1 MKFLDFERLGL
12 LSAALA
18 NKHVGDKVLMGRI
31 EAYSCKPLSDDKRIK
46 KELESDLGGSN
57 GALGATGGGLA
68 GSLPTTHHLHS
79 SNSSSCSNSNSINAG
94 LCQSSVP
101 PSLPSSFTSSISR
114 IPPSGSGFRAG
125 SMPTGFSSAAGGAS
139 SLFLSSSSAGTSAS
153 SPLGDLSDSAT
164 RKLLV
169 YLISTLNAAFPDY
182 DFSGV
187 RSEQFLKEPD
197 LRLVMS
203 DVNRHLTELGDAVPP
218 TFLEE
223 MWAAIDEALGVTLKD
238 CEIYSYLPDMEGD
251 PFSYNLWSFNYF
263 FVNRRMKRIVFF
275 SCIVK
280 SKYQASMEEG
290 GDDTDMGEDVAMVR
304 DSDDEQ
310 YWVEDI

>member
-114 IPPSGSGFRAG
+114 IPPSGSGFR
-125 SMPTGFSSAAGGAS
+125 
-139 SLFLSSSSAGTSAS
+139 
-153 SPLGDLSDSAT
+153 
-164 RKLLV
+164 
-169 YLISTLNAAFPDY
+169 
-182 DFSGV
+182 
-187 RSEQFLKEPD
+187 
-197 LRLVMS
+197 
-203 DVNRHLTELGDAVPP
+203 
-218 TFLEE
+218 
-223 MWAAIDEALGVTLKD
+223 
-238 CEIYSYLPDMEGD
+238 
-251 PFSYNLWSFNYF
+251 
-263 FVNRRMKRIVFF
+263 
-275 SCIVK
+275 
-280 SKYQASMEEG
+280 
-290 GDDTDMGEDVAMVR
+290 
-304 DSDDEQ
+304 
-310 YWVEDI
+310 